1 MFHNKLRFNKQVDRN
16 TPITD
21 YVYDL
26 TARLDIFLNDVFSI
40 LGLDFLWNTKS
51 YTVLKSIYIVYSL
64 TKKDRKQLNIFKMK
78 VYRRIL
84 GPVYDNEKENW
95 RLLTNKS

>member
-1 MFHNKLRFNKQVDRN
+1 MDQSTLSYLEGKKKEICTLIKIKITTIILNHMFHIKLRFNKQVSRN

-40 LGLDFLWNTKS
+40 LSLDFL
-51 YTVLKSIYIVYSL
+51 
-64 TKKDRKQLNIFKMK
+64 
-78 VYRRIL
+78 
-84 GPVYDNEKENW
+84 
-95 RLLTNKS
+95 

>member
-21 YVYDL
+21 YDL

-78 VYRRIL
+78 VYKRIL